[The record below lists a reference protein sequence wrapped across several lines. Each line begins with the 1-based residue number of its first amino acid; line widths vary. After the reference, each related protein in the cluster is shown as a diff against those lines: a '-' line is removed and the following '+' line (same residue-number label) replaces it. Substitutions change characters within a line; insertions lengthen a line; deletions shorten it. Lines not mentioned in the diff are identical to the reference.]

1 MAALFNGSVTNIIID
16 ERLYLSKE
24 VKEIVKEGWCG

>member
-24 VKEIVKEGWCG
+24 IVKEGW

>member
-16 ERLYLSKE
+16 ERLYLT
-24 VKEIVKEGWCG
+24 KEIVKEDW

>member
-16 ERLYLSKE
+16 ERLYLT
-24 VKEIVKEGWCG
+24 KEIVKESW